1 MQYFDNSR
9 TYEQLKTL
17 RNIGEPSNKKYIHT
31 HLGTNARMTEIR
43 AAIGLSQFDKLKHF
57 VKREKICIMYNQIL
71 KDSKNI
77 IQLPT
82 IENKKKNLQIF
93 LSNSDK

>member
-1 MQYFDNSR
+1 MSYHMAKIITNIEGGAIFTNNSR

-31 HLGTNARMTEIR
+31 HLGTNARMTEIQ

-57 VKREKICIMYNQIL
+57 VEKRKKICIMYNQIL
-71 KDSKNI
+71 KDS
-77 IQLPT
+77 
-82 IENKKKNLQIF
+82 
-93 LSNSDK
+93 